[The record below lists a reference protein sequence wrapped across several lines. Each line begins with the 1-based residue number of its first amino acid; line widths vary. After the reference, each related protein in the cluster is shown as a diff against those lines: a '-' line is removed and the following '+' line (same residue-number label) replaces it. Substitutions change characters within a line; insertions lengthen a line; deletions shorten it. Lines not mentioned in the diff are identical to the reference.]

1 MVFNNTCCNYYH
13 TKIRLI
19 CHSKTGI
26 TIYRIQRYLVAS
38 CRQQEQF
45 YAHKQQKDS
54 NDFSKVLL
62 RDSIDDT
69 PGNRGS

>member
-1 MVFNNTCCNYYH
+1 MVFNNTYSNYYH
-13 TKIRLI
+13 TIIRLI

-45 YAHKQQKDS
+45 YAHQQQKDS
-54 NDFSKVLL
+54 DDLSKVFLW
-62 RDSIDDT
+62 DSIDDT

>member
-1 MVFNNTCCNYYH
+1 MVFNNTCCTNYH

-26 TIYRIQRYLVAS
+26 TIYWIQCYLVVS

-45 YAHKQQKDS
+45 YAHKKQKDS
-54 NDFSKVLL
+54 DDFSKVLL
-62 RDSIDDT
+62 PDLIYDT
-69 PGNRGS
+69 LCNRRT